1 VTFTILGTG
10 AAEGWPAM
18 WCACAACREAR
29 RLGGPNIR
37 RRTAYQLGE
46 RIHIDLGPDSFAQM
60 LHFGLRYDRLEHLL
74 MTHSHADHLC
84 PEELHYRSRG
94 FVAGEPPAHLTIHG
108 NAQVEERIRGV
119 GSALE
124 DCRAQFHRI
133 TPFEPIGLGEG
144 VVATPILADHAGA
157 DEQAV
162 NYLLERE
169 GRTLLQGNDTG
180 WWPEESWEFLATQRL
195 DVAIIECTYGDH
207 RGGAHHLGA
216 EDVLDVRDELAKL
229 GALAADCRVIT
240 THFSHNGRWLHARL
254 EEFFAPHGIEV
265 AYDGMT
271 VEL

>member
-1 VTFTILGTG
+1 VTLTILGTA

-18 WCACAACREAR
+18 WCACEACREAW
-29 RLGGPNIR
+29 RLGGRNIR

-74 MTHSHADHLC
+74 FTHSHADHLC
-84 PEELHYRSRG
+84 PAELHYRAPG
-94 FVAGEPPAHLTIHG
+94 FVAGEPPAMLTIHG
-108 NAQVEERIRGV
+108 NAHVVERIRGA
-119 GSALE
+119 GFALE
-124 DCRAQFHRI
+124 DCRAQVHRI
-133 TPFEPIGLGEG
+133 TPFEAIDLGEG

-162 NYLLERE
+162 NYVLERN

-180 WWPEESWEFLATQRL
+180 WWPEESWEFLAARRL

-216 EDVLDVRDELAKL
+216 EDVLEVRAELAKL
-229 GALAADCRVIT
+229 GALASDCRVIV
-240 THFSHNGRWLHARL
+240 THFSHNGRWLHERL
-254 EEFFAPHGIEV
+254 EAFFAPHGIEV